1 MDRRAALRSGLLGLG
16 MTGVTTGSMAASGA
30 AGGGEPDPEVVE
42 ALRNLQSTMQR
53 QADAQNAHWRVV
65 RQVQE
70 QQRTFLKASHHFPE
84 FVEVGARAWEGL
96 IEWHVR
102 EQVPLNVTRA
112 ADGRYTMAFMF
123 STVLLRPDLDDN
135 YVGFGFDNERPAR

>member
-1 MDRRAALRSGLLGLG
+1 MNRRIALRSGVLAGLW
-16 MTGVTTGSMAASGA
+16 MIGVVAASE
-30 AGGGEPDPEVVE
+30 AGGQSGTEWDPQVAA
-42 ALRNLQSTMQR
+42 ALRELQSTMQR
-53 QADAQNAHWRVV
+53 QTEAQNAHWRVV

-70 QQRTFLKASHHFPE
+70 QQRTFLKASHHYPE
-84 FVEVGARAWEGL
+84 FVEVGPRAWEAL

-102 EQVPLNVTRA
+102 EQVQLNVTRA

-135 YVGFGFDNERPAR
+135 YVGFGFDNDRPAR

>member
-1 MDRRAALRSGLLGLG
+1 MNRRIALRSGVLFGLW
-16 MTGVTTGSMAASGA
+16 MIGVVAASE
-30 AGGGEPDPEVVE
+30 AGGQSGTEWDPQVAA
-42 ALRNLQSTMQR
+42 ALRELQSTAQR
-53 QADAQNAHWRVV
+53 QTEAQNAHWRVV

-70 QQRTFLKASHHFPE
+70 QQRTFLKASHHYPE
-84 FVEVGARAWEGL
+84 FVEVGPRAWEAL

-102 EQVPLNVTRA
+102 EQVQLNVTRA

>member
-1 MDRRAALRSGLLGLG
+1 MNRRIAVRSTLLGGLGITGIAAAAEAAGQGGDSDERVVAALRDLNSS
-16 MTGVTTGSMAASGA
+16 V
-30 AGGGEPDPEVVE
+30 
-42 ALRNLQSTMQR
+42 QR

-70 QQRTFLKASHHFPE
+70 QQRTFLKASHRYPE
-84 FVEVGARAWEGL
+84 FVEVGPRAWEAL

-102 EQVPLNVTRA
+102 EEQTLNVARTA
-112 ADGRYTMAFMF
+112 EGRYAMAFMF

-135 YVGFGFDNERPAR
+135 YVGFGYDSDRPQR